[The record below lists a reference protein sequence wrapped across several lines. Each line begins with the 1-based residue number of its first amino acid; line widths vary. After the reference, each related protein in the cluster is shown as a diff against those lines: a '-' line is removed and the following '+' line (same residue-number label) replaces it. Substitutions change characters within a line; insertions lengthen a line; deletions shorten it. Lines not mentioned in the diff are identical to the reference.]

1 MKEIYIKRIHI
12 DLNQQFSGLWS
23 TTAAVLK
30 MIWLKNSSKTG
41 SKPSYW
47 RGHTAPIVD
56 LVTTAANHL
65 HKIFTCAKR
74 LRHTPSWIFLAK
86 WQIFHHPLLLL
97 HQRSVTRLSSSFFMS
112 SVNKFTCVATNTS
125 VRIIMKLA
133 YRCPPFNQVLGPE
146 SSIWGLEIGT
156 SFFPTV
162 MHFVCQKKCQ
172 DCTPHHVRS
181 HSHDI
186 GLKLRHRLVFF

>member
-1 MKEIYIKRIHI
+1 MKEIYIKRIQI
-12 DLNQQFSGLWS
+12 DLNQQLSGLWS

-30 MIWLKNSSKTG
+30 MIGSKTVRKQDQNPAIEEVIPHQ
-41 SKPSYW
+41 SSTWWPLL
-47 RGHTAPIVD
+47 PI
-56 LVTTAANHL
+56 TR
-65 HKIFTCAKR
+65 KIFTCAKR

-146 SSIWGLEIGT
+146 SSILGLEIGA

-162 MHFVCQKKCQ
+162 MHIVCQKKCQ
-172 DCTPHHVRS
+172 DCTPHHFRS